1 MDKPRIGYIGLGV
14 MGGALARRLLREHKL
29 TVFDLSPERCAAFA
43 ALGATVAASPAE
55 VGAASDIVL
64 TCLPTSAQVK
74 EVIFGDNEG
83 LIRGLQPGALIA
95 DQTSGATA
103 ATRAMAADL
112 EKLGITLIDAPVS
125 GGQQGADA
133 GTIAIMVGGTADQYA
148 RVAPVLS
155 VISPNTAHVGP
166 LGAGHTL
173 KAVNN
178 MMSAANRLLA
188 FEAVGIAA
196 ANGLDPAVAVDMINK
211 SSGRNSATLAVFPN
225 NIFTDNFEAR
235 FTMALMEKDVA
246 LAAELAGDGFAHL
259 TLTPLILR
267 NYRMGIERFGRNGDI
282 HEMLR
287 FYEEAGGTKIAKKQ
301 SGKKETA

>member
-1 MDKPRIGYIGLGV
+1 MDKPRIGYVGLGV
-14 MGGALARRLLREHKL
+14 MGGALARRLLREHTL
-29 TVFDLSPERCAAFA
+29 TVYDLSPERRAEFA
-43 ALGATVAASPAE
+43 ALGAVVVDSPAA
-55 VGAASDIVL
+55 VGAVSDIVL

-74 EVIFGDNEG
+74 DVIFGDNHG
-83 LIRGLQPGALIA
+83 LIRGLKAGGMIV

-103 ATRAMAADL
+103 ATRAMAEELAAA
-112 EKLGITLIDAPVS
+112 GIALIDAPVS
-125 GGQQGADA
+125 GGPRGADA
-133 GTIAIMVGGTADQYA
+133 GTIAIMVGGTSEKYA
-148 RVAPVLS
+148 RVAPVLT

-173 KAVNN
+173 KALNN

-188 FEAVGIAA
+188 FEAVSIAA
-196 ANGLDPAVAVDMINK
+196 KNGLDPAVVVDMINK
-211 SSGRNSATLAVFPN
+211 SSGRNNATMTVLPN
-225 NIFTDNFEAR
+225 NIFTDDFAAR

-246 LAAELAGDGFAHL
+246 LAAELAGDGFGDL

-287 FYEEAGGTKIAKKQ
+287 FYEEAAGVQIAKQ
-301 SGKKETA
+301 AATP

>member
-1 MDKPRIGYIGLGV
+1 MDKPRIGYVGLGT
-14 MGGALARRLLREHKL
+14 MGGALARRLLREHAL
-29 TVFDLSPERCAAFA
+29 TVFDLSPERCAEFA
-43 ALGATVAASPAE
+43 ALGATVVGSPAE

-64 TCLPTSAQVK
+64 TCLPTSAQVR
-74 EVIFGDNEG
+74 EVIFGDNHG
-83 LIRGLQPGALIA
+83 LIRGLRPGSLIA
-95 DQTSGATA
+95 DQTSGATKE
-103 ATRAMAADL
+103 TRAMAAEL
-112 EKLGITLIDAPVS
+112 AGTGIELIDAPVS
-125 GGQQGADA
+125 GGPAGADA
-133 GTIAIMVGGTADQYA
+133 GTIAIMVGGTPEQYA

-188 FEAVGIAA
+188 FEAVSIAA
-196 ANGLDPAVAVDMINK
+196 ANGLDPAIVVEMINK

-225 NIFTDNFEAR
+225 NIFNEDNFHAR

-246 LAAELAGDGFAHL
+246 LAAELAGNGFEHL

-287 FYEEAGGTKIAKKQ
+287 FYEEAAGAKVAKKP
-301 SGKKETA
+301 A

>member
-1 MDKPRIGYIGLGV
+1 MEKPRIGYIGLGV
-14 MGGALARRLLREHKL
+14 MGGALAKRLLREHKL
-29 TVFDLSPERCAAFA
+29 TVFDLSPERRAEFA
-43 ALGATVAASPAE
+43 ALGANVVGSPAE

-64 TCLPTSAQVK
+64 TCLPTSAQVRQ
-74 EVIFGDNEG
+74 VIFGDNDG
-83 LIRGLQPGALIA
+83 LIRGLKAGGIIA

-103 ATRAMAADL
+103 ATRAMAAEL
-112 EKLGITLIDAPVS
+112 LGTGIELIDAPVS
-125 GGQQGADA
+125 GGALGAEA
-133 GTIAIMVGGTADQYA
+133 GTIAIMVGGTAEQYA
-148 RVAPVLS
+148 RVAPVLNS
-155 VISPNTAHVGP
+155 ISPNTAHVGP

-196 ANGLDPAVAVDMINK
+196 ANGLDPAVVVDTINK
-211 SSGRNSATLAVFPN
+211 SSGRNNATMTVFPN
-225 NIFTDNFEAR
+225 HIFADTFEQR
-235 FTMALMEKDVA
+235 FTLALMEKDVA
-246 LAAELAGDGFAHL
+246 LAAELANDGFAHL

-287 FYEEAGGTKIAKKQ
+287 FYEEAGGTKIAKKPL
-301 SGKKETA
+301 AVD

>member
-1 MDKPRIGYIGLGV
+1 MDEPRIGYVGLGV

-29 TVFDLSPERCAAFA
+29 TVFDLSPERCAEFA
-43 ALGATVAASPAE
+43 ALGATVVGSPAE
-55 VGAASDIVL
+55 VGAASDVVL
-64 TCLPTSAQVK
+64 TCLPTSAQVRD
-74 EVIFGDNEG
+74 VIFGDNHG
-83 LIRGLQPGALIA
+83 LIRGLRPGGLIV

-103 ATRAMAADL
+103 ATRAMAAEL
-112 EKLGITLIDAPVS
+112 EGTGIELIDAPVS
-125 GGQQGADA
+125 GGPQGADA
-133 GTIAIMVGGTADQYA
+133 GTIAIMVGGTGEQFA
-148 RVAPVLS
+148 RVAPVLT

-188 FEAVGIAA
+188 FEAVAIAA
-196 ANGLDPAVAVDMINK
+196 ANGLDPTIVVDMINK
-211 SSGRNSATLAVFPN
+211 SSGRNNASMTVFPN

-246 LAAELAGDGFAHL
+246 LAAELAGNGFGHL

-282 HEMLR
+282 HDLLR
-287 FYEEAGGTKIAKKQ
+287 FYEEAAGAKIAKKPL
-301 SGKKETA
+301 

>member
-14 MGGALARRLLREHKL
+14 MGGALARRLLREYRL
-29 TVFDLSPERCAAFA
+29 TVFDLSPERRAEFA
-43 ALGATVAASPAE
+43 ALGATVADSPAE

-74 EVIFGDNEG
+74 EVIFGDNHG
-83 LIRGLQPGALIA
+83 LIRGLKPGTLII

-103 ATRAMAADL
+103 ATRAMASDL
-112 EKLGITLIDAPVS
+112 ETNGIELIDAPVS
-125 GGQQGADA
+125 GGPRGADA
-133 GTIAIMVGGTADQYA
+133 GTIAIMVGGTAEQYE
-148 RVAPVLS
+148 RVAPLLT

-173 KAVNN
+173 KALNN

-188 FEAVGIAA
+188 FEAVSIAA
-196 ANGLDPAVAVDMINK
+196 ANGLEPAIVVDMINK
-211 SSGRNSATLAVFPN
+211 SSGRNNATMTVFPN
-225 NIFTDNFEAR
+225 NIFTDDFAAR

-246 LAAELAGDGFAHL
+246 LAAELAGDRFEHL

-282 HEMLR
+282 HDMLR
-287 FYEEAGGTKIAKKQ
+287 IYEEAAGVKVAKKPA
-301 SGKKETA
+301 SA

>member
-1 MDKPRIGYIGLGV
+1 MDKPRIGYVGLGV

-29 TVFDLSPERCAAFA
+29 TVFDLSAERTAEFA
-43 ALGATVAASPAE
+43 ALGATVVGSPAE
-55 VGAASDIVL
+55 VGAASDMVL
-64 TCLPTSAQVK
+64 TCLPTSAQVR
-74 EVIFGDNEG
+74 EVIFGDNHG
-83 LIRGLQPGALIA
+83 LIRGMQPGGLIV

-103 ATRAMAADL
+103 ATRAMATEL
-112 EKLGITLIDAPVS
+112 EGTGIELIDAPVS
-125 GGQQGADA
+125 GGPQGADA
-133 GTIAIMVGGTADQYA
+133 GTIAIMIGGTAEQFA
-148 RVAPVLS
+148 RVSPVLS
-155 VISPNTAHVGP
+155 AISPNAAHVGP

-188 FEAVGIAA
+188 FEAVSIAA
-196 ANGLDPAVAVDMINK
+196 ANGLDPAIVVDVINK
-211 SSGRNSATLAVFPN
+211 SSGRNSATMAVFPN

-246 LAAELAGDGFAHL
+246 LAAELAGNGFEHL

-282 HEMLR
+282 HDMLR
-287 FYEEAGGTKIAKKQ
+287 FYEEAAGAKVAKKPL
-301 SGKKETA
+301 

>member
-1 MDKPRIGYIGLGV
+1 MSLPRIGYVGLGV

-29 TVFDLSPERCAAFA
+29 TVFDLSPERCAEFA
-43 ALGATVAASPAE
+43 ALGVTVAGSPAE
-55 VGAASDIVL
+55 VGAVSDIVL

-74 EVIFGDNEG
+74 DVIFGGNHG
-83 LIRGLQPGALIA
+83 LIRGMQPGGLIV

-103 ATRAMAADL
+103 ATRAMAGELAGTGV
-112 EKLGITLIDAPVS
+112 ELIDAPVS
-125 GGQQGADA
+125 GGPQGADA
-133 GTIAIMVGGTADQYA
+133 GTIAIMVGGTDDQYGRIA
-148 RVAPVLS
+148 SVLTA
-155 VISPNTAHVGP
+155 ISPNVAHVGP

-188 FEAVGIAA
+188 FEAVSIAA
-196 ANGLDPAVAVDMINK
+196 ANGLDPAIVVDMINK
-211 SSGRNSATLAVFPN
+211 SSGRNNCTMNVFPQ

-235 FTMALMEKDVA
+235 FTLALMEKDVA
-246 LAAELAGDGFAHL
+246 LAAELASDGFEHL

-267 NYRMGIERFGRNGDI
+267 NYRMGIDRFGRNADL

-287 FYEEAGGTKIAKKQ
+287 FYEEASGQKIAKKQ
-301 SGKKETA
+301 V